1 MKKLALLLAIVS
13 AISAEKTKLLAPAA
27 ATHEAAPAHADSS
40 QHTIGI
46 IGFTQGTATG
56 RNTPAEFGLTSWA
69 LMNGKLGFELTMGYK
84 GSIDD
89 SRTDKKYGQLSNT
102 TTATTSTVVNT
113 RDDGSIVR
121 DVISSGSVI
130 NISLMPKYKL
140 FTHKNTFFYVGLP
153 VSMNM
158 KGTERNNITNTSNT
172 WANQANNTGAAPNTS
187 DDYVSAKTVLT
198 TTSETTYNNQLKV
211 GVLLGAATTFESLP
225 GVEIG
230 FAVGFNFATASKTT
244 VANTSSQVD
253 TTYSA
258 AGVVNTTTTTTGATG
273 TVSDGVQ
280 RADSSG
286 LGTFSTG
293 EALLNV
299 RIAYY
304 FL

>member
-1 MKKLALLLAIVS
+1 MKKLVLFLAIIS

-27 ATHEAAPAHADSS
+27 AHETAPSHADASQ

-69 LMNGKLGFELTMGYK
+69 LMNGKLGLELTMGFK

-89 SRTDKKYGQLSNT
+89 SRTDKKYGQLTNT

-121 DVISSGSVI
+121 DVISSGSVV

-140 FTHKNTFFYVGLP
+140 FTHKSTFFYVGLP

-158 KGTERNNITNTSNT
+158 KGTERNNVTNTTNT
-172 WANQANNTGAAPNTS
+172 WNDGGNNTGAAPITS
-187 DDYVSAKTVLT
+187 DDYISAKSVLT
-198 TTSETTYNNQLKV
+198 TTTETSYNNQLKV
-211 GVLLGAATTFESLP
+211 GLLLGAAATFESLP

-244 VANTSSQVD
+244 VSNTSSTVA

-258 AGVVNTTTTTTGATG
+258 AGAVTGTTTTTGATG